1 MKALGVTLVFAWCL
15 TPLGGLADEPRFV
28 DFGDTVFDRMT
39 GLEWEK
45 QPLYDDDR
53 TWVQAL
59 NDCLTS
65 TKAGGGWRLPNV
77 KELVSIVDY
86 EGNQGKGSS
95 VCWWYSVFEGSCG
108 WYWSSTPVPWSSSS
122 AFNVSFNYGN
132 VSYGDI
138 GYGYGVRCVR
148 AGQ

>member
-1 MKALGVTLVFAWCL
+1 MLVFAWCL

-45 QPLYDDDR
+45 VPSHESNR
-53 TWVQAL
+53 TWAEAL
-59 NDCLTS
+59 EDCLTS

-77 KELVSIVDY
+77 KELASIVDY

-95 VCWWYSVFEGSCG
+95 VCWWYPVFEGSCG
-108 WYWSSTPVPWSSSS
+108 RYWSSTPVPWSSSS
-122 AFNVSFNYGN
+122 EFNVYFNGGH
-132 VSYGDI
+132 VSDNDI
-138 GYGYGVRCVR
+138 GVNSGVRCVR